1 MFFEAACEIVR
12 PFQQPSTREP
22 KPMFEAFRGTIIW
35 TEGNVYRPIS
45 EDTALRVARALCV
58 ERRQRTGEARITYE
72 LIIDELEAALFEA
85 SQWRQRNGSEPH
97 DHNRIGGPK

>member
-58 ERRQRTGEARITYE
+58 ERRQKTGDVRITYE
-72 LIIDELEAALFEA
+72 CIIDELETALSEA
-85 SQWRQRNGSEPH
+85 NQW
-97 DHNRIGGPK
+97 NRRHAL